1 MPLTA
6 ETAAILKAFAEA
18 GIPQVHELTPQ
29 QARETLPQMRDAV
42 LPDEP
47 EAVARVEDRRIPGP
61 AGDIPVRVYRP
72 TGAGRFPVFVF
83 FHGGGWVMGDLESVD
98 RTCRSFC
105 NLSGCCVVSVDYRLA
120 PEARY
125 PAAADDCYAATQW
138 VADNAGEL
146 HVEAS
151 RIAVGGASAGGNL
164 AAVVSLMARDRGGPE
179 IRSQV
184 LIYPITDCNFETA
197 SYKENG
203 AGFGL
208 SETAMRWYWDCYLES
223 PDEGGQPYASPL
235 QAEDLA
241 GLPRALVITA
251 EYDPLRD
258 EGEAY
263 GERLRTAGVPT
274 TVTRYKGLVH
284 GFVKRASIV
293 PEGRQAL
300 EQIGRELRDALA

>member
-1 MPLTA
+1 MPLTG

-18 GIPQVHELTPQ
+18 SIPPVHELTPQ

-42 LPDEP
+42 LPGEP

-61 AGDIPVRVYRP
+61 AGEIPIRVYRP
-72 TGAGRFPVFVF
+72 AGSGQFPVLVF
-83 FHGGGWVMGDLESVD
+83 FHGGGWVMGDLESED
-98 RTCRSFC
+98 QTCRSLT
-105 NLSGCCVVSVDYRLA
+105 NLSNGCVVSVEYRLA

-125 PAAADDCYAATQW
+125 PAGADDCYAATKW
-138 VADNAGEL
+138 VVDNAGEL
-146 HVEAS
+146 HVDAS
-151 RIAVGGASAGGNL
+151 RMAVGGSSAGGNL
-164 AAVVSLMARDRGGPE
+164 AAVVSLIARDKGGPE

-197 SYKENG
+197 SYKESG
-203 AGFGL
+203 EGFGL
-208 SETAMRWYWDCYLES
+208 TETDMRWFWDRYLES
-223 PDEGGQPYASPL
+223 PDEGTQPHASPL
-235 QAEDLA
+235 QAEDLE

-263 GERLRTAGVPT
+263 GERLRAAGVPT
-274 TVTRYKGLVH
+274 TLTRYKGVVH

>member
-6 ETAAILKAFAEA
+6 ETAAILKARAEA

-29 QARETLPQMRDAV
+29 QARETVPEMREAV
-42 LPDEP
+42 LPGEP
-47 EAVARVEDRRIPGP
+47 EAVAQVEDRWIPGP
-61 AGDIPVRVYRP
+61 TGDIPIRVYRP
-72 TGAGRFPVFVF
+72 AGAGLFPVLVF
-83 FHGGGWVMGDLESVD
+83 FHGGGWVIGDLESHD
-98 RTCRSFC
+98 RPCRSLT

-138 VADNAGEL
+138 VADNAGVL
-146 HVEAS
+146 HVDAS
-151 RIAVGGASAGGNL
+151 RIAVGGVSAGGNL
-164 AAVVSLMARDRGGPE
+164 AAVVSQVARDKGRPE
-179 IRSQV
+179 IKAQV
-184 LIYPITDCNFETA
+184 LINPVTDFNFETA

-203 AGFGL
+203 AGFDL
-208 SETAMRWYWDCYLES
+208 SEDAMRWFWDCYLES

-235 QAEDLA
+235 QAENLA
-241 GLPRALVITA
+241 GLPRALVITG

-263 GERLRTAGVPT
+263 GERLRAAGVPT
-274 TVTRYKGLVH
+274 TVTRYQGVVH
-284 GFVKRASIV
+284 GFVGHAPIV